1 MSNRWIAAFLATLI
15 GMLMTASGR
24 VAQAQNLAST
34 PRAASRSTAN
44 RSIVVPTRT
53 TIPLE
58 LRASLSSRTAR
69 VGQRIY
75 CDTVYPIVVNN
86 RVIIPAGSYV
96 KGTITQVV
104 RPGRVKGKA
113 QMGLR
118 FDSITL
124 PSGITHGISATLSGF
139 AGNGKEGFSKTES
152 KVEGEGSKGKD
163 AATVAISGAEAATIG
178 AIAGSAGGHAAT
190 AASVGG
196 AMGALGGLVYVL
208 ATRGKDIVLPAG
220 TNLELELLRPL
231 SFYPDEINTP
241 TNMPAGPAFQPRD
254 PGPGI

>member
-1 MSNRWIAAFLATLI
+1 MRRTWIKGIFVTLL
-15 GMLMTASGR
+15 GVMGVAPCWA
-24 VAQAQNLAST
+24 AQAQKLAGN
-34 PRAASRSTAN
+34 ATAPN
-44 RSIVVPTRT
+44 RNIVVPTNT

-58 LRASLSSRTAR
+58 LRAGLSSRTAR
-69 VGQRIY
+69 AGQRIY

-113 QMGLR
+113 QIGLR

-152 KVEGEGSKGKD
+152 KVEGEGSKGRD
-163 AATVAISGAEAATIG
+163 AATVAISGGEAATIG
-178 AIAGSAGGHAAT
+178 AIAGSGGGHAAT
-190 AASVGG
+190 AATVGG

-208 ATRGKDIVLPAG
+208 ATRGKDITLPAG

-231 SFYPDEINTP
+231 TFYPDEITTPSNTP
-241 TNMPAGPAFQPRD
+241 SGPGFQPRD